1 MLDRQR
7 LVWSRQ
13 AEKLNVAYVSS
24 DASHFSPKQTAKTER
39 QVWSKSWTG
48 SAAVA
53 VIGVLAVNDSK
64 GWKPS
69 VSAAKSNVKSRQVM
83 QSNV

>member
-39 QVWSKSWTG
+39 QVWRKSWAS
-48 SAAVA
+48 SAALPDGHQYPLPGSP
-53 VIGVLAVNDSK
+53 IT
-64 GWKPS
+64 
-69 VSAAKSNVKSRQVM
+69 
-83 QSNV
+83 